1 MGAASAICAGASWVG
16 HPDFPAEAILD
27 SARDLTLRRGVGGLT
42 MSAVATDLGAPSGSV
57 YHRFASREHLAA
69 ALWLRTVE
77 RFQAGFIATLAAHDE
92 PIDAAVCAARWV
104 IDWAAAHPADASLL
118 TRYRRED
125 LIRGD
130 YPEQARRRAEEAKAR
145 LGHALSG
152 IAQRLGQPVDLVV
165 FAVVQIPYAAVRDTV
180 GSGRPLPA
188 WTGDAVGRATRAALS
203 PSGAPCMTR

>member
-1 MGAASAICAGASWVG
+1 MQVTNVHGRRFDSDISSISALV
-16 HPDFPAEAILD
+16 D
-27 SARDLTLRRGVGGLT
+27 S
-42 MSAVATDLGAPSGSV
+42 
-57 YHRFASREHLAA
+57 
-69 ALWLRTVE
+69 
-77 RFQAGFIATLAAHDE
+77 
-92 PIDAAVCAARWV
+92 
-104 IDWAAAHPADASLL
+104 ADASLL

-130 YPEQARRRAEEAKAR
+130 YPEQVRRRAEEAKAR

-165 FAVVQIPYAAVRDTV
+165 LAVVQIPYAAVRQTV

-203 PSGAPCMTR
+203 PSGARA